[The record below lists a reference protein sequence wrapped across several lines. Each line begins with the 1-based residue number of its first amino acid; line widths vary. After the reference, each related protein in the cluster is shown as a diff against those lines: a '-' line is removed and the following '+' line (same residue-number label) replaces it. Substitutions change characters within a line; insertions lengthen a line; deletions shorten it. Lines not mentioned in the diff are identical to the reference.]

1 MVSEFLQLVDSFNF
15 MQFISNP
22 THEQGHI
29 LDLVLSLGLPI
40 CNVDVL
46 NYGLSDHM
54 PVIFNVIMQCKPA
67 LAQSG
72 VFCSR
77 LITTSTAVEFSEIYN
92 SSSFVNV
99 IECPSLS
106 LGPDEL
112 LILFNSVCS
121 DILDVVAPY
130 KVRKPKLN
138 PTPWLNN
145 YTCAL
150 RQECRKAE
158 RKWRKDKLQVSLQF
172 MRQCFSDYQ
181 AAVRTARQ
189 NYFSK
194 VIAQNYNAPAAL
206 FSTINR
212 LLNPAGCSTLTPS
225 LEVCEMFQTFFVEK
239 V

>member
-1 MVSEFLQLVDSFNF
+1 MCVVQISQWFLSFYSWWTPLIVCSLF
-15 MQFISNP
+15 QIQP
-22 THEQGHI
+22 
-29 LDLVLSLGLPI
+29 DLVLSLGLPI

-54 PVIFNVIMQCKPA
+54 PVIFNVIMPCKPA

-77 LITTSTAVEFSEIYN
+77 LITTSTAVEFSEMYN

-99 IECPSLS
+99 IECPSPS

-138 PTPWLNN
+138 PTP
-145 YTCAL
+145 
-150 RQECRKAE
+150 
-158 RKWRKDKLQVSLQF
+158 
-172 MRQCFSDYQ
+172 
-181 AAVRTARQ
+181 
-189 NYFSK
+189 
-194 VIAQNYNAPAAL
+194 
-206 FSTINR
+206 
-212 LLNPAGCSTLTPS
+212 
-225 LEVCEMFQTFFVEK
+225 
-239 V
+239 